1 MILIPYCHNNQC
13 GVYLIKNK
21 ITGDCYVGSSVN
33 IYKRSSG
40 HKSKLLANKH
50 SNQHLQNAINK
61 YGIENFC
68 FEILELCD
76 KEEVRKKEGFY
87 ITTLKPHY
95 NIDIVLETGV
105 REVAEETRLKI
116 GIKSAEKFINN
127 PELKLK
133 LINSRKDKPVWN
145 KDKINIYS
153 EETLQKMREGAKNR
167 TYSEKH
173 KDAFLKGSQEAR
185 ERRKKSILQIDMDNN
200 IVKEWS
206 SLKEAANSFN
216 CKSAGNIYSGIKYNK
231 IRYGYYWKYK
241 N

>member
-1 MILIPYCHNNQC
+1 MVLIPHCYNNKC

-21 ITGDCYVGSSVN
+21 ITGNYYVGSSVN
-33 IYKRSSG
+33 IYRRSSG

-68 FEILELCD
+68 FEILELCS

-87 ITTLKPHY
+87 ITKLKPHY
-95 NIDIVLETGV
+95 NIDLVLETGV
-105 REVAEETRLKI
+105 REVSEETRLKI
-116 GIKSAEKFINN
+116 GIKSAEKFIKN

-133 LINSRKDKPVWN
+133 LFNSRKEKPVWN
-145 KDKINIYS
+145 KGKVNIYS
-153 EETLQKMREGAKNR
+153 EETLEKMREKAKNR
-167 TYSEKH
+167 IYSEGH
-173 KDAFLKGSQEAR
+173 KKALLKAGDKAR
-185 ERRKKSILQIDMDNN
+185 EKRKKPVLQMDINN
-200 IVKEWS
+200 NVIKEWN
-206 SLKEAANSFN
+206 SLKEAADNFN

-241 N
+241 E